1 MFYIEDNNKIV
12 LFDENKQRLQ
22 NTIDFTMP
30 QYQNLEIKETDS
42 EHTIYNFEIVTNEEA
57 RVKSE
62 EYVNYLTMTSLDF
75 INVLRSFGLSLDQIK
90 SYLANNIELDTQLTY
105 CRDVFCGVVRQLL
118 PIEYEGITITD
129 DMIVQAF
136 KTKNNIK

>member
-1 MFYIEDNNKIV
+1 MFYIEKDNKIV
-12 LFDENKQRLQ
+12 LFDENKQKLQ
-22 NTIDFTMP
+22 NTLTFMP
-30 QYQNLEIKETDS
+30 QYDGLKIKETDN
-42 EHTIYNFEIVTNEEA
+42 EHTIYNFEIVTDEEA

-75 INVLRSFGLSLDQIK
+75 INVLRSLGLSLTQIK
-90 SYLANNIELDTQLTY
+90 SYLASNIELDTQLTY

-136 KTKNNIK
+136 KSKYNIE

>member
-1 MFYIEDNNKIV
+1 MFYIEKDNKIV
-12 LFDENKQRLQ
+12 LFDTNRQRLQ
-22 NTIDFTMP
+22 NTIAFTKP
-30 QYQNLEIKETDS
+30 QYQDLEIKEV
-42 EHTIYNFEIVTNEEA
+42 EEGYTIYNFEIVTDEEA

-75 INVLRSFGLSLDQIK
+75 INVLRSLGLSLTQIK

-129 DMIVQAF
+129 DMIVKAF
-136 KTKNNIK
+136 KAKHKI

>member
-1 MFYIEDNNKIV
+1 MFYIEQDSKIV

-22 NTIDFTMP
+22 NTITFTMP
-30 QYQNLEIKETDS
+30 KYLGLEIKEVK
-42 EHTIYNFEIVTNEEA
+42 EGYTIHNFEIVTDEEA

-75 INVLRSFGLSLDQIK
+75 INVLRSLGLSLTQIK
-90 SYLANNIELDTQLTY
+90 SYLASNIELDTQLTY

-129 DMIVQAF
+129 DMIVKAF
-136 KTKNNIK
+136 KAKHNI

>member
-12 LFDENKQRLQ
+12 LFYEDKQKL
-22 NTIDFTMP
+22 IDTLTFMP
-30 QYQNLEIKETDS
+30 QYKDLEIKEVK
-42 EHTIYNFEIVTNEEA
+42 EGYTIYNFEIVTDEEA

-75 INVLRSFGLSLDQIK
+75 INVLRSFGLSLTQIK

-105 CRDVFCGVVRQLL
+105 CRDVFCGVVRQRL
-118 PIEYEGITITD
+118 PIKYEGITITD
-129 DMIVQAF
+129 DMIVKAF
-136 KTKNNIK
+136 KSKHNIE